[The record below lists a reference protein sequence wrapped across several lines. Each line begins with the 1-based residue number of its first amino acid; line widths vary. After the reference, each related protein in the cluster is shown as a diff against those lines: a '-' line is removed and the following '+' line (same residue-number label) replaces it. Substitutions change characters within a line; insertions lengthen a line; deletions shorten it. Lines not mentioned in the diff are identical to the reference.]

1 MVSTFNGLEMAKRAL
16 SAQQAAM
23 YTTSHNISNANTE
36 GYTRQRVN
44 FEAIN
49 GLTSSREPGGII
61 DTIGNGVEPGSVERI
76 REQFLD
82 VQFRKENAKTQYYG
96 QRAEAA
102 KQMEAILNEPSEVG
116 LSHIFDQFWNSL
128 QDLSVNPEDSGARSV
143 VAQRAQA
150 VADTFQYTASSLE
163 SVRDDLRNEM
173 NVKQTEFNSLLD
185 QINQLNRQIGEIEPH
200 GHVANDLYDERD
212 RLLDQLSSIAD
223 ISVSYEES
231 SGMPSKVAM
240 GKATVKLTGKYEKD
254 GQPVDVILVDARDN
268 KYEVNK
274 LTIESNDNDNVEAFQ
289 FGDLEIK
296 AGDFKVNGQLKALME
311 MHGYQTEDAA
321 GNPVEE
327 GLYIDI
333 LDQVDTMAE
342 TFVEKF
348 NETHAN
354 GFDLA
359 GEEGINNFFELDSTV
374 RPSLGM
380 SVNQEILNNKDK
392 IAASSA
398 PNASGDGLNAVEL
411 AGSYTEFI
419 TEASL
424 EGDDI
429 FVADNL
435 AVGKYTVNKPDSFDG
450 TEDYWIYSNINI
462 SDETLSVI
470 DSVIVDDKT
479 NKVIA
484 VSGDGENFYAINDV
498 NLTGTIDTE
507 NGDTFL
513 DNVVRGN
520 AQPMLTSDT
529 EVADGNQLKIEAGEL
544 GNKTSVKSYFEGM
557 IGELGVVA
565 QEAYRMEANSG
576 TLRQQVSDNRD
587 SVSKVS
593 LDEEMT
599 NLIKFQHA
607 YNAAARS
614 MTTIDETL
622 DRIINNMGLV
632 GR

>member
-44 FEAIN
+44 FQAIN

-102 KQMEAILNEPSEVG
+102 KQMEAILNEPSEEG

-223 ISVSYEES
+223 ISVEYVES
-231 SGMPSKVAM
+231 TGMPSKVAM
-240 GKATVKLTGKYEKD
+240 GKATVTLNGYTYSDGKKLALVNGSDYSVSHLKVQMNTDNNVTAFEFKNSKTV
-254 GQPVDVILVDARDN
+254 PVKHN
-268 KYEVNK
+268 
-274 LTIESNDNDNVEAFQ
+274 
-289 FGDLEIK
+289 IK
-296 AGDFKVNGQLKALME
+296 AEDFKATGQLKGLME
-311 MHGYQTEDAA
+311 MHGYVLNDDTT
-321 GNPVEE
+321 VE
-327 GLYIDI
+327 GVYTDT
-333 LDQVDTMAE
+333 LDDLDTMAE
-342 TFVEKF
+342 AFIEEFNSIHKNGVDLEGNAGIDFFTGDSASTIGVE
-348 NETHAN
+348 E
-354 GFDLA
+354 
-359 GEEGINNFFELDSTV
+359 
-374 RPSLGM
+374 
-380 SVNQEILNNKDK
+380 QILTNKDK
-392 IAASSA
+392 IAASLGG
-398 PNASGDGLNAVEL
+398 ASGDGENAVEL
-411 AGSYTEFI
+411 AGSYTDYL

-424 EGDDI
+424 GNTNSVFTTDDLPIGEYTIKSSDDI
-429 FVADNL
+429 DWEANDINL
-435 AVGKYTVNKPDSFDG
+435 G
-450 TEDYWIYSNINI
+450 TGV
-462 SDETLSVI
+462 LAKLKSVI
-470 DSVIVDDKT
+470 LDES

-484 VSGDGENFYAINDV
+484 VSNDEINFYSVNDID
-498 NLTGTIDTE
+498 LESPLDDGTFD
-507 NGDTFL
+507 
-513 DNVVRGN
+513 DNILRGN
-520 AQPMLTSDT
+520 ARPIMTTENEVEDGTLT
-529 EVADGNQLKIEAGEL
+529 IEAGEL

-557 IGELGVVA
+557 IGELGVLA

>member
-44 FEAIN
+44 FQAIN

-150 VADTFQYTASSLE
+150 VADTFQYTVSSLE

-223 ISVSYEES
+223 ISVSYEPS
-231 SGMPSKVAM
+231 SGMPSAIAM
-240 GKATVKLTGKYEKD
+240 GKATVKLKSEGS
-254 GQPVDVILVDARDN
+254 DVTLVDASDGN
-268 KYEVNK
+268 YTVNHLEV
-274 LTIESNDNDNVEAFQ
+274 LTDANNNVTDFTFTHSET
-289 FGDLEIK
+289 GDVTQISAENFK
-296 AGDFKVNGQLKALME
+296 ATGQLKGLME
-311 MHGYQTEDAA
+311 MHGYVLNDGT
-321 GNPVEE
+321 VE
-327 GLYIDI
+327 GVYTDT
-333 LDQVDTMAE
+333 LDDLDKMAE
-342 TFVEKF
+342 AFVKKF
-348 NETHAN
+348 NETHAGGYDLN
-354 GFDLA
+354 GDP
-359 GEEGINNFFELDSTV
+359 GIGNFFVIDTTATRSSSTI
-374 RPSLGM
+374 
-380 SVNQEILNNKDK
+380 SVNEIILNDKDK
-392 IAASSA
+392 IAASSV
-398 PNASGDGLNAVEL
+398 PNASGDGLNAVDL
-411 AGSYTEFI
+411 AASYTDYLPG
-419 TEASL
+419 SL
-424 EGDDI
+424 GD
-429 FVADNL
+429 
-435 AVGKYTVNKPDSFDG
+435 
-450 TEDYWIYSNINI
+450 
-462 SDETLSVI
+462 
-470 DSVIVDDKT
+470 
-479 NKVIA
+479 
-484 VSGDGENFYAINDV
+484 
-498 NLTGTIDTE
+498 
-507 NGDTFL
+507 
-513 DNVVRGN
+513 
-520 AQPMLTSDT
+520 
-529 EVADGNQLKIEAGEL
+529 
-544 GNKTSVKSYFEGM
+544 KTSVKSYFEGM

-565 QEAYRMEANSG
+565 QEAYRMEGNAG
-576 TLRQQVSDNRD
+576 TLRQQVSENRD

-614 MTTIDETL
+614 MTTVDETL